1 MASEMVRSY
10 IVSQALEF
18 GTSKCSPAVRKHLEN
33 GASEQLRASLAYRSP
48 SDWCPREHLVEVLTA
63 VAELDARNA
72 RQEQLVAC
80 GQYINERSANAISS
94 LLMGILTPALFVK
107 KLPRFWQREHR
118 GSARLELERSEGAVE
133 LVRFRLSG
141 VAGYD
146 HIALVWLG
154 WMKSALTQM
163 GHPGASITQRGWTA
177 TSPGPDE
184 VHYELRWS

>member
-1 MASEMVRSY
+1 MVRSY

-18 GTSKCSPAVRKHLEN
+18 GTSQCTPAVRKHLEN
-33 GASEQLRASLAYRSP
+33 GASEQLRASLGYQSP

-63 VAELDARNA
+63 VAELDGRNA

-80 GQYINERSANAISS
+80 GQYINERSANAFTN

-118 GSARLELERSEGAVE
+118 GAARLELDRSEEPGSV
-133 LVRFRLSG
+133 VRFRLNG

-154 WMKSALTQM
+154 WMQSSLRQM
-163 GHPGASITQRGWTA
+163 GHPEANITQQGWTP
-177 TSPGPDE
+177 TVPGPAA
-184 VHYELRWS
+184 VLYELRWS